1 MAAATHFKLGLFTL
15 VALAAAVVAALALGA
30 RSIGEESFRYHTYF
44 DESVSGLD
52 IGAPVKYRGVP
63 VGAVAAIRIAPDHRH
78 VDVVYTLRVP
88 ELSRLGLV
96 GEDGKGDFTIPSE
109 VRAQLGSQG
118 ITGVKLIDLDFFDPA
133 TSPVLDLPFPQADRT
148 IPAAPSM
155 MKNIED
161 SLKRA
166 VAGLPDVLEAAVALV
181 QRIDRIMADFQTR
194 NLPARVAKVVDEAS
208 AAVADLRG
216 VLRDVDKAKLPE
228 ALVATLEGLSRSL
241 AKVDTILDQ
250 VQGDEGLIG
259 SSKRATDAVGDLG
272 RDASGTTEELNRTLR
287 DVGEAAQALRDL
299 SDALERDPDMLLKG
313 RSEKKE

>member
-1 MAAATHFKLGLFTL
+1 
-15 VALAAAVVAALALGA
+15 
-30 RSIGEESFRYHTYF
+30 
-44 DESVSGLD
+44 
-52 IGAPVKYRGVP
+52 
-63 VGAVAAIRIAPDHRH
+63 
-78 VDVVYTLRVP
+78 
-88 ELSRLGLV
+88 
-96 GEDGKGDFTIPSE
+96 
-109 VRAQLGSQG
+109 
-118 ITGVKLIDLDFFDPA
+118 
-133 TSPVLDLPFPQADRT
+133 
-148 IPAAPSM
+148 
-155 MKNIED
+155 
-161 SLKRA
+161 
-166 VAGLPDVLEAAVALV
+166 
-181 QRIDRIMADFQTR
+181 MADFQTR